1 MCSCGMW
8 HCVAEEISTANSQE
22 VSEDGDIFF
31 SKTLVSFDV
40 QATVHR
46 DRVL

>member
-1 MCSCGMW
+1 M
-8 HCVAEEISTANSQE
+8 VEEISSANSQE

-40 QATVHR
+40 EVTVHH